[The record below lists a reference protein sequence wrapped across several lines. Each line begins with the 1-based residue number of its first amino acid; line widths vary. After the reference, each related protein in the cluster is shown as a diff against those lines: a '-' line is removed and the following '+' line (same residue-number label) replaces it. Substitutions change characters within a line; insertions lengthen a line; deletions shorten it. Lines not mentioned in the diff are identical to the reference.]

1 MRRKL
6 ALVLAFTMLFTGNVF
21 AGSYNRLNKITTIRK
36 DAALSG
42 QYLKIIP
49 YDEVETGSSIIITV
63 KNAKVMDQ
71 ERIDDFYQYSK
82 YNWTSQPFW
91 SVMPTISTNELP
103 YRIYRRGSH
112 EMEIKLINV
121 PEEFTD
127 ASLYRVNRTVQ
138 KAMYNIPMPLI
149 GETGGTIEITINNN
163 SSSISSCTLSGSYVY
178 DKKTYLA
185 EKYGTSTY
193 NPDTQYS
200 DSVNVDE
207 VTESTTE
214 ETTETTTVLTST
226 SSGSNAENSAAAVEK
241 ENIVDVSD
249 NQLISVR
256 GISKILKKDD
266 EYSNLIWDGDTKTV
280 SIIYK
285 GKLVKFTSGAN
296 VMSIDG
302 EEYELDEEQTAEIVN
317 DRMYVPLGVLCRS
330 LGITLTTSFF
340 SSDAIP
346 QTEEDANV
354 TDDEKSSTKE
364 VSAEEETEQT
374 TEVIEEST
382 EETTETTTDEATV
395 DTDEETS
402 EDTTEVT
409 TEDDLVNSDDI
420 IYRGKHSKLP
430 SNVDATSNTTSNN
443 S

>member
-1 MRRKL
+1 M
-6 ALVLAFTMLFTGNVF
+6 F
-21 AGSYNRLNKITTIRK
+21 
-36 DAALSG
+36 
-42 QYLKIIP
+42 
-49 YDEVETGSSIIITV
+49 
-63 KNAKVMDQ
+63 
-71 ERIDDFYQYSK
+71 
-82 YNWTSQPFW
+82 
-91 SVMPTISTNELP
+91 
-103 YRIYRRGSH
+103 
-112 EMEIKLINV
+112 
-121 PEEFTD
+121 
-127 ASLYRVNRTVQ
+127 
-138 KAMYNIPMPLI
+138 NIPMPLI

-163 SSSISSCTLSGSYVY
+163 SSSISSCTLKGSYVY
-178 DKKTYLA
+178 DKKTFLA

-193 NPDTQYS
+193 SADTQYS

-214 ETTETTTVLTST
+214 AATETTTVLTST
-226 SSGSNAENSAAAVEK
+226 SSGTGTENNAAATEK

-330 LGITLTTSFF
+330 LDITLTTSFF

-346 QTEEDANV
+346 QTEEE
-354 TDDEKSSTKE
+354 TDVAIEEPYTTEE
-364 VSAEEETEQT
+364 VTEQT
-374 TEVIEEST
+374 TATVEETT
-382 EETTETTTDEATV
+382 EETTETAEETTTQADEEAT
-395 DTDEETS
+395 EE
-402 EDTTEVT
+402 T
-409 TEDDLVNSDDI
+409 TEDDLINSDDI
-420 IYRGKHSKLP
+420 IFRGKHSKLP
-430 SNVDATSNTTSNN
+430 SNVDVTDNKNE
-443 S
+443 

>member
-1 MRRKL
+1 
-6 ALVLAFTMLFTGNVF
+6 
-21 AGSYNRLNKITTIRK
+21 
-36 DAALSG
+36 
-42 QYLKIIP
+42 
-49 YDEVETGSSIIITV
+49 VETGSSIIITV

-91 SVMPTISTNELP
+91 SVMPTLKTNELP

-112 EMEIKLINV
+112 EMEIKLINL

-127 ASLYRVNRTVQ
+127 ASLYRVNKTVQ
-138 KAMYNIPMPLI
+138 KAMYNIPLPLI

-163 SSSISSCTLSGSYVY
+163 STSISSCTLKGSYVY

-193 NPDTQYS
+193 NADTHYS

-214 ETTETTTVLTST
+214 EVTETTTVLTASST
-226 SSGSNAENSAAAVEK
+226 SGKSESAVDTVEK

-266 EYSNLIWDGDTKTV
+266 EYSNLIWDGETKTV

-302 EEYELDEEQTAEIVN
+302 EEYDLDEEQTAEIVN

-330 LGITLTTSFF
+330 LDIKLTTSFF
-340 SSDAIP
+340 APDAVP
-346 QTEEDANV
+346 KTEDDADV
-354 TDDEKSSTKE
+354 TDDESTTNE
-364 VSAEEETEQT
+364 VSVEEETEQT
-374 TEVIEEST
+374 TEAVEEST
-382 EETTETTTDEATV
+382 EETTETATDNTTA
-395 DTDEETS
+395 DTDEETTDATT
-402 EDTTEVT
+402 EVTTEVT

-430 SNVDATSNTTSNN
+430 SNVDVTSNTTSNN
-443 S
+443 G